1 MPRSGSCAVVS
12 RWGSG
17 AGSVKPA
24 ADPTDNQG
32 MRSTRTLLAALGIA
46 LIVVGVSPMSAQA
59 RYDIPS
65 ESAPGTAGIDAWI
78 VSGRKGPIGAG
89 VHSPDG
95 DGQTLTKRVARG
107 RTVMFT
113 ISAKRTGSG
122 RSSVTFLGCAGAPG
136 FAVAYRLPDGSVVTL
151 DVTGAG
157 YDYRQ
162 VDVGDVVRMKLT
174 IDTTGSRSGD
184 RAFCGVG
191 AYTPDRGDVVGAR
204 VVIE

>member
-1 MPRSGSCAVVS
+1 
-12 RWGSG
+12 
-17 AGSVKPA
+17 
-24 ADPTDNQG
+24 
-32 MRSTRTLLAALGIA
+32 MRSPRTLLTALGVA
-46 LIVVGVSPMSAQA
+46 LIVAGAIPMSAQA
-59 RYDIPS
+59 RYAIDLPVS
-65 ESAPGTAGIDAWI
+65 SSDAAPGTAGIDTWV
-78 VSGRKGPIGAG
+78 VSGRKGPIGVG

-95 DGQTLTKRVARG
+95 DGQTLTKRVGRG
-107 RTVMFT
+107 RTVTFT

-136 FAVAYRLPDGSVVTL
+136 FAVTYRLPDGSVVTP
-151 DVTGAG
+151 DVTGSG

-162 VDVGDVVRMKLT
+162 VDVGDVVRMKLS

-204 VVIE
+204 VVIK

>member
-1 MPRSGSCAVVS
+1 
-12 RWGSG
+12 
-17 AGSVKPA
+17 
-24 ADPTDNQG
+24 
-32 MRSTRTLLAALGIA
+32 MRSPRTLLAALGVA
-46 LIVVGVSPMSAQA
+46 LIVAGAIPMSAQA
-59 RYDIPS
+59 RYAMDLPLS
-65 ESAPGTAGIDAWI
+65 SSGAAPGTAGIDAWI

-95 DGQTLTKRVARG
+95 DGQTLTRRVARG
-107 RTVMFT
+107 RTVRFT

-136 FAVAYRLPDGSVVTL
+136 FAVTYRLPDGTVVTL
-151 DVTGAG
+151 DVTGTG
-157 YDYRQ
+157 YDYRR
-162 VDVGDVVRMKLT
+162 VDVGDVVRMKLS

>member
-1 MPRSGSCAVVS
+1 MGVAGPGRAGVV
-12 RWGSG
+12 GPGVVKATGG
-17 AGSVKPA
+17 A
-24 ADPTDNQG
+24 TDNPG
-32 MRSTRTLLAALGIA
+32 MRSPRTLLATLGIA
-46 LIVVGVSPMSAQA
+46 LIVVGALPLSAQS
-59 RYDIPS
+59 RYMTSS
-65 ESAPGTAGIDAWI
+65 EAAPGTAGIDAWV
-78 VSGRKGPIGAG
+78 VSGKKGPIGAG
-89 VHSPDG
+89 VHSADG

-107 RTVMFT
+107 RTVTFT

-136 FAVAYRLPDGSVVTL
+136 FAVTYRLPDGTVVTL
-151 DVTGAG
+151 DVTGTG

-162 VDVGDVVRMKLT
+162 VDVGDVVRMKLS

-204 VVIE
+204 VVIK

>member
-1 MPRSGSCAVVS
+1 
-12 RWGSG
+12 
-17 AGSVKPA
+17 
-24 ADPTDNQG
+24 
-32 MRSTRTLLAALGIA
+32 MRSPRTLLTALGIA
-46 LIVVGVSPMSAQA
+46 LIVVGAMPMSAHA
-59 RYDIPS
+59 GYSHTIAPGPVLPS
-65 ESAPGTAGIDAWI
+65 VSSEAAGTAGIDAWV
-78 VSGRKGPIGAG
+78 VSGRKGPTGAG
-89 VHSPDG
+89 VHSSDG

-107 RTVMFT
+107 RTVTFT
-113 ISAKRTGSG
+113 ISAKRSGSG

-136 FAVAYRLPDGSVVTL
+136 FAVTYRLPDGSVVTL

-162 VDVGDVVRMKLT
+162 VDVGDVVRMKLS

-204 VVIE
+204 VVIK

>member
-1 MPRSGSCAVVS
+1 
-12 RWGSG
+12 
-17 AGSVKPA
+17 
-24 ADPTDNQG
+24 
-32 MRSTRTLLAALGIA
+32 MRSPRTLMAVLGIA
-46 LIVVGVSPMSAQA
+46 LIVVGVIPMSAQA
-59 RYDIPS
+59 RYGVSTDA
-65 ESAPGTAGIDAWI
+65 APGTAGVDAWI
-78 VSGRKGPIGAG
+78 VSGRKGPIGTG
-89 VHSPDG
+89 VHSSDG
-95 DGQTLTKRVARG
+95 DGQTLTKRVVRG
-107 RTVMFT
+107 RTVTFT

-136 FAVAYRLPDGSVVTL
+136 FAVTYRLPDGSVVTL

-162 VDVGDVVRMKLT
+162 VDVGDVVRMKLS

-204 VVIE
+204 VVIK

>member
-1 MPRSGSCAVVS
+1 
-12 RWGSG
+12 
-17 AGSVKPA
+17 
-24 ADPTDNQG
+24 
-32 MRSTRTLLAALGIA
+32 MRSPRTLLAEPSQVRAQVTGARRRPDRPLGELTVRGPRALAVGRWAIA
-46 LIVVGVSPMSAQA
+46 GAISLGLVVPSVSSDA
-59 RYDIPS
+59 
-65 ESAPGTAGIDAWI
+65 APGTAGVDAWI

-107 RTVMFT
+107 RTVTFT

-136 FAVAYRLPDGSVVTL
+136 FGVTYRLPDGSVVTL
-151 DVTGAG
+151 DVTGGG

-162 VDVGDVVRMKLT
+162 VDVGDVVRMKLS

-204 VVIE
+204 VVIR